1 MKDLITYNSHPW
13 IMLSFNWLF
22 NIWRGAGV
30 CLKMDIQGRGEGGR
44 GFVWLFENGNP
55 RWRGGSK
62 NFGRTETRDVGVGS
76 CNKLDNFHGRHMFII
91 SYWAGINFMIY
102 WTWTWEYLN
111 YITALNMILG
121 YIRPRLEKCS
131 DYLTG
136 VRLIIWHIG
145 LRPKKILGLPY
156 WTRIDFII
164 NWIWIDWMN

>member
-1 MKDLITYNSHPW
+1 MEGGGG
-13 IMLSFNWLF
+13 LF
-22 NIWRGAGV
+22 ENGYPRSRRRWAGV
-30 CLKMDIQGRGEGGR
+30 CLI
-44 GFVWLFENGNP
+44 VWTWISKVKE
-55 RWRGGSK
+55 GSK

-76 CNKLDNFHGRHMFII
+76 WNKLDNFHGRHMFII

-111 YITALNMILG
+111 YITALNIILG
-121 YIRPRLEKCS
+121 YIRPGLEKCS